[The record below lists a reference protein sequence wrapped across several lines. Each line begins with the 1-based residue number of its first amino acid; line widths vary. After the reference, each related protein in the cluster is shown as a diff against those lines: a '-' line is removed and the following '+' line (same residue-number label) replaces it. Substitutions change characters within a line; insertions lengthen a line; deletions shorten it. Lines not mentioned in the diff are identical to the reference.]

1 MTRLS
6 FINRQVTDYKKGIY
20 TLVPA
25 YNGILVSED
34 IAFIFLFV
42 QETSYNYHV
51 AEQKIFNFF
60 NLDLYCFLHLYSHDH
75 INSTKSTLPLCVSQ
89 HVI

>member
-34 IAFIFLFV
+34 IAFVFLFV

-60 NLDLYCFLHLYSHDH
+60 KFGFVLFFAL
-75 INSTKSTLPLCVSQ
+75 IQP
-89 HVI
+89 